1 MRFKDMG
8 IQNVHIDIDDSLDK
22 VMNLF
27 FGSNRLWLPVTTGS
41 ELLGI
46 LSLEKCLKIDGHF
59 TKEVDRDIKTADIDD
74 EIMQYINAEQP
85 IIPLHRKNE
94 FVGFVDM
101 HYVQS
106 YFQTFESYKQK
117 LQTYT

>member
-1 MRFKDMG
+1 M
-8 IQNVHIDIDDSLDK
+8 S
-22 VMNLF
+22 
-27 FGSNRLWLPVTTGS
+27 
-41 ELLGI
+41 
-46 LSLEKCLKIDGHF
+46 KIDGHF
-59 TKEVDRDIKTADIDD
+59 TEEVDRDIKTADIDD